1 MLDDLQEFLAPYRTT
16 LDALFRHC
24 CLTGRGAGQFD
35 AEAGH
40 IESNPNP
47 NPNPKPNPN
56 PNSIPNPN
64 PNPHPNPN
72 PNPNPNAAE
81 ALSSMGPAQFRHL
94 LRSCGLYEDEV
105 GSMLGPSHP

>member
-47 NPNPKPNPN
+47 HPNPKPNPN
-56 PNSIPNPN
+56 PNSNPN
-64 PNPHPNPN
+64 PNPI
-72 PNPNPNAAE
+72 
-81 ALSSMGPAQFRHL
+81 LTRTRTL
-94 LRSCGLYEDEV
+94 ILILTLRRRC
-105 GSMLGPSHP
+105 P

>member
-24 CLTGRGAGQFD
+24 CLTGRGAGQYD
-35 AEAGH
+35 
-40 IESNPNP
+40 
-47 NPNPKPNPN
+47 
-56 PNSIPNPN
+56 
-64 PNPHPNPN
+64 
-72 PNPNPNAAE
+72 AE